1 MSRSRKLMLSSL
13 LAATGFAAHAQAPA
27 PTLSSGTL
35 VIVPAYGEVKHANDQ
50 VRITFNVEEQDKDKA
65 AAASRVNVKMKQG
78 TDILKRQ
85 DPQAILQTRG
95 YYTYPVYPEDQ
106 PQPRGNANKPRQPTG
121 WRVGQ
126 YLDATTTNLNNLPKT
141 VAAVQSVMGLN
152 GLYFGLSDATSK
164 KLDDQRIAATYQ
176 NLTERIASIARAMGR
191 NPGDAVLDTV
201 DFEGSGNYAQDS
213 SPAPKAMMMRA
224 ASMNDAAPV
233 EEPSFEPGETTL
245 NMRVVGKVRF
255 K

>member
-1 MSRSRKLMLSSL
+1 MSRSRKLLLSSL
-13 LAATGFAAHAQAPA
+13 LAATGFAAHAAPV
-27 PTLSSGTL
+27 PTSGAL
-35 VIVPAYGEVKHANDQ
+35 VVVPAYGEVKHANDQ
-50 VRITFNVEEQDKDKA
+50 VRITFNIEEQDKDKA
-65 AAASRVNVKMKQG
+65 AAASRVNLKMKQG

-95 YYTYPVYPEDQ
+95 YYTYPVYPEGQ
-106 PQPRGNANKPRQPTG
+106 PQPRSNTNKPLQPTG

-141 VAAVQSVMGLN
+141 VAAVQSVLGLN
-152 GLYFGLSDATSK
+152 GLYFGLSDATRK
-164 KLDDQRIAATYQ
+164 KLDEQRIAATYQ
-176 NLTERIASIARAMGR
+176 NLTERITSIAHAMDR
-191 NPGDAVLDTV
+191 NVSDAVIDTV

-213 SPAPKAMMMRA
+213 APAPKTMMLRA
-224 ASMNDAAPV
+224 ASMSDTVQV

>member
-27 PTLSSGTL
+27 PTLSAGTL

-95 YYTYPVYPEDQ
+95 YYTYPV
-106 PQPRGNANKPRQPTG
+106 
-121 WRVGQ
+121 
-126 YLDATTTNLNNLPKT
+126 
-141 VAAVQSVMGLN
+141 
-152 GLYFGLSDATSK
+152 
-164 KLDDQRIAATYQ
+164 
-176 NLTERIASIARAMGR
+176 
-191 NPGDAVLDTV
+191 
-201 DFEGSGNYAQDS
+201 
-213 SPAPKAMMMRA
+213 
-224 ASMNDAAPV
+224 
-233 EEPSFEPGETTL
+233 
-245 NMRVVGKVRF
+245 
-255 K
+255 

>member
-1 MSRSRKLMLSSL
+1 
-13 LAATGFAAHAQAPA
+13 
-27 PTLSSGTL
+27 
-35 VIVPAYGEVKHANDQ
+35 
-50 VRITFNVEEQDKDKA
+50 
-65 AAASRVNVKMKQG
+65 
-78 TDILKRQ
+78 
-85 DPQAILQTRG
+85 
-95 YYTYPVYPEDQ
+95 
-106 PQPRGNANKPRQPTG
+106 
-121 WRVGQ
+121 
-126 YLDATTTNLNNLPKT
+126 
-141 VAAVQSVMGLN
+141 MGLN

-176 NLTERIASIARAMGR
+176 NLTERIASIAHAMGR